1 MGKVEGLCSVLFPV
15 QGLVRLESCGLS
27 LLGSL
32 IEEGT
37 CDALWLN
44 R

>member
-1 MGKVEGLCSVLFPV
+1 MGRVGGPCSALFPD

-32 IEEGT
+32 KEEGT